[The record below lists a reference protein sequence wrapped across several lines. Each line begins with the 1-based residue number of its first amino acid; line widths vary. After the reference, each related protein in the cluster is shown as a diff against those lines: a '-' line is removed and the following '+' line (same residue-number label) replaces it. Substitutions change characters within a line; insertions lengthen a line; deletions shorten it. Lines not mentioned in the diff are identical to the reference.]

1 VGKELE
7 VLIDDVVDNVAV
19 GRCYA
24 DAPEIDGLVH
34 VQKGGKL
41 KVGQKVMCEIVGAT
55 EHDLIGVVHL

>member
-1 VGKELE
+1 
-7 VLIDDVVDNVAV
+7 VDNVAV

-41 KVGQKVMCEIVGAT
+41 KVGQKVVCEIVGAT
-55 EHDLIGVVHL
+55 EHDLIGVVV